1 MASSNLWSFR
11 DENEN
16 IPADCLFGVIEV
28 HRPNVNY
35 VNTVILAGMASEP
48 EALYG
53 TSEAG

>member
-28 HRPNVNY
+28 HRSNVNY